1 MEKEQ
6 IKQLAKMICNYC
18 EEGGELPE
26 PQELEGVINDFI
38 TKEQEPN
45 ILYLKWGN
53 INGWDS
59 MPVDLES
66 YKLIRELE
74 EREEKLRE
82 GKGGGRRE
90 HWDKDCLQL
99 CLRAIQKLPENR
111 RFINTFSDKEYTKEQ
126 AIDYIINYEFDY

>member
-1 MEKEQ
+1 MEKQQ
-6 IKQLAKMICNYC
+6 IKELAKMICNYC

-26 PQELEGVINDFI
+26 PQELEEVINDFI

-74 EREEKLRE
+74 ER
-82 GKGGGRRE
+82 
-90 HWDKDCLQL
+90 C
-99 CLRAIQKLPENR
+99 PPPPVPT
-111 RFINTFSDKEYTKEQ
+111 RFPWTGNQPPTKPSS
-126 AIDYIINYEFDY
+126 AP